1 MESGKNQNQSLY
13 ECKRYFALALDPIH
27 VGTGGFRLGRVD
39 MSIVREPGTNLPKIP
54 GTSLAG
60 ACRAYAAMQEPGKF
74 PGCAGQS
81 NHCGQTDCPICSTF
95 GYIKG
100 GSSRQGLAQI
110 ADARV
115 LFFPVHSL
123 AGPVWITCP
132 DALRDIGKKNE
143 VEPQP
148 EQIRV
153 AAGLAQNK
161 RLNLGW
167 LMLDVANGF
176 QPPDSLPDLVRAEI
190 TSRAVLVSSK
200 LFSPIVNDN
209 LEVRTSVSIDPATG
223 AAAETALFTYEAL
236 PRATLLTFEV
246 VYKDP
251 ALFGATLRQGSQAG
265 AMGRDK
271 IIATVQKGFQLF
283 ECLGVGGMNTR
294 GMGRLK
300 VLGLGAELPTDSQSK
315 TASEKQESKP

>member
-1 MESGKNQNQSLY
+1 MESGNNQNQSLC
-13 ECKRYFALALDPIH
+13 ECKRYFAMALDPIH

-74 PGCAGQS
+74 PGCAGQKD
-81 NHCGQTDCPICSTF
+81 HCGQTDCPICTAF

-100 GSSRQGLAQI
+100 GSTRQGLAQI

-115 LFFPVHSL
+115 FFFPVHSL
-123 AGPVWITCP
+123 AGLVWVTCR
-132 DALRDIGKKNE
+132 DALRDIDKAE
-143 VEPQP
+143 DEPQSG
-148 EQIRV
+148 QIRV
-153 AAGLAQNK
+153 AASLTQNK

-190 TSRAVLVSSK
+190 APRAVLVPSK

-251 ALFGATLRQGSQAG
+251 ALFGAIPAQGSQAG
-265 AMGRDK
+265 AMYRDK
-271 IIATVQKGFQLF
+271 IIASVEKGLQLF

-300 VLGLGAELPTDSQSK
+300 VFGLGAESPTHPESK
-315 TASEKQESKP
+315 TASEKKEAKP